1 MGILWHK
8 DIDSSVNIID
18 DGGERIQCIEI
29 TQEHGKPIIIIS
41 VYMPTSGDSV
51 RTMEYQDTVDQ
62 MFEIYQKYQNTHYI
76 VIGGDLNEDLY
87 VHTANRRKSY
97 ILDFIN
103 ECNLCFNTDRK
114 TFVNSKGE
122 DCSEIDYF
130 LIDKRM
136 HSNARK
142 RTLDSMATN
151 TSDHH
156 PITITVQFTPK
167 SISNKNTKNH

>member
-1 MGILWHK
+1 MN
-8 DIDSSVNIID
+8 V
-18 DGGERIQCIEI
+18 Q
-29 TQEHGKPIIIIS
+29 
-41 VYMPTSGDSV
+41 
-51 RTMEYQDTVDQ
+51 
-62 MFEIYQKYQNTHYI
+62 
-76 VIGGDLNEDLY
+76 
-87 VHTANRRKSY
+87 
-97 ILDFIN
+97 
-103 ECNLCFNTDRK
+103 CNLCFNTDRK

-130 LIDKRM
+130 LIDKIM

-142 RTLDSMATN
+142 RILDSMATN